1 MHIMKLVDIIFEFL
15 KGKGVD
21 PYECH
26 PECPDCSNNSQYE
39 GIDCW
44 CIPLYDRDRWKELAE
59 GLAEAITNEGISPE
73 YHHKVMAR
81 HRSEWKV
88 LWKRIDAILEAVR
101 NDKNY

>member
-1 MHIMKLVDIIFEFL
+1 MKLVDIIFEFL

-44 CIPLYDRDRWKELAE
+44 CIPLYDRDRWRNIAEELYESVHGRGNPSKAF
-59 GLAEAITNEGISPE
+59 AKYREAIENG
-73 YHHKVMAR
+73 
-81 HRSEWKV
+81 
-88 LWKRIDAILEAVR
+88 
-101 NDKNY
+101 KNY